1 MRFNKYKEVK
11 NKIFQSWSYLME
23 KDSRLIISLIILGLL
38 IQIPKIY
45 LDIEYARSDFI
56 EYDSAVVFDGAS
68 NIHSTG
74 SYEYDTLY
82 RFIDK
87 DGNSDTDIEKAGWFY
102 PPLLPILLGFVL
114 SINNTVFTT
123 KIFNLIL
130 YLAII
135 PLYFVLV
142 KSIFNSQTGF
152 FSTAIILF
160 NPLLYMEVFRPVRTH
175 VLSLFLIVLFFTIFY
190 RYRENKNRAYY
201 LGFIAGLCYL
211 TRDINLVL
219 FLSFIL
225 YSIFHRELRK
235 IIEFSSTFFV
245 LVLPWWINNYKNYDT
260 INPRSQNV
268 DYIFPPAAESSLI
281 GSNLVNMDNLITS
294 FLFGFDFL
302 LTSGTI
308 FYFYIFLPF
317 CFLGISY
324 FLFYKKENYFILF
337 FSLSLCGTYF
347 ISPLLSSDSTYLL
360 DIYFLPVICL
370 CMPFGVYYLL
380 SLKSIL
386 VEFDPKFKK
395 STSLPKYFNCISAF
409 FVILILLMSS
419 FTITNETLDWVKYE
433 KKHSDYSNQFDWAV
447 DNIEKDSIVSV
458 SNTPMYQPIHF
469 THYTDIK
476 SITLPTN
483 LNPSWLNI
491 FITTY
496 GINYIFLQNSP
507 EGPEHTF
514 YDKTKEP
521 YNNLFN
527 GNTIQLESYNLDIVH
542 TQEGLYGQI
551 IIYEISEI

>member
-1 MRFNKYKEVK
+1 MIIDKYETVS
-11 NKIFQSWSYLME
+11 NKILQFWSYLME
-23 KDSRLIISLIILGLL
+23 KDSRLITSLIILGLL

-68 NIHSTG
+68 SIHSTG

-82 RFIDK
+82 RFIEK
-87 DGNSDTDIEKAGWFY
+87 DGTSDTDIEKAGWFY
-102 PPLLPILLGFVL
+102 PPLLPLLLGVVL
-114 SINNTVFTT
+114 SINNTVFAT

-152 FSTAIILF
+152 FSTSIILF

-190 RYRENKNRAYY
+190 RYRENKSRAYY
-201 LGFIAGLCYL
+201 IGFIAGLCYL

-225 YSIFHRELRK
+225 YSLFHREFRK
-235 IIEFSSTFFV
+235 IIEFSSTFLV

-268 DYIFPPAAESSLI
+268 DYIFPPAEESSLI
-281 GSNLVNMDNLITS
+281 GSNLANMDNLITS

-347 ISPLLSSDSTYLL
+347 ISPLLASDSTYLL

-395 STSLPKYFNCISAF
+395 TTSLTKYFHCISAF
-409 FVILILLMSS
+409 FVILILVMSS

-507 EGPEHTF
+507 VGPEHTF